1 MGSRRSRGGGA
12 VLTRPE
18 YRDNQTLAELASLD
32 LEYPIKFRLKW
43 FYRSEGYWISCQEFK
58 PGTGRF
64 SAAISIRPEDI
75 DHFIEGLQMAKQSF
89 IDWMHRAGLDLP
101 DEMEDN

>member
-1 MGSRRSRGGGA
+1 M
-12 VLTRPE
+12 TRPE
-18 YRDNQTLAELASLD
+18 YRDNQTLEELGSLD

-43 FYRSEGYWISCQEFK
+43 FYRSEGFWVSIQEFK

-75 DHFIEGLQMAKQSF
+75 DHFIEGLQSAKQGF
-89 IDWMHRAGLDLP
+89 IQWMHRGHLDLP
-101 DEMEDN
+101 EGMEQGDGGRDES